1 MFGFGMPEL
10 IIMLVISVAA
20 ILPTIF
26 WLYCLVDIIK
36 SEFQGNNK
44 IIWLLVVIFVPLLGM
59 ILYYSFG
66 RKQKITFTS
75 SNLTPTAPHG
85 AFCPSC
91 GIKAD
96 NSAKFCNQ
104 CGTEQAV

>member
-1 MFGFGMPEL
+1 MFGFGMPEVL
-10 IIMLVISVAA
+10 IMAVICIAA
-20 ILPTIF
+20 VLPTIF

-66 RKQKITFTS
+66 KKQKITS
-75 SNLTPTAPHG
+75 YNAVSTALNG
-85 AFCPSC
+85 EFCPSC
-91 GIKAD
+91 GSKTD
-96 NSAKFCNQ
+96 NSAKFCKQ
-104 CGTEQAV
+104 CGLAQALV